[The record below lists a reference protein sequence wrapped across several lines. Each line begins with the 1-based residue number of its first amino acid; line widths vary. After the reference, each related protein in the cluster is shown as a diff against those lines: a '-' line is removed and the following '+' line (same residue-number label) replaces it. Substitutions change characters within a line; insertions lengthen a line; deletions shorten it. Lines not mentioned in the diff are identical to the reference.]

1 MYHTYIFVRILNEK
15 YGCEYKTTFEIS
27 KDTTI
32 RDVHIFSVS
41 ATGLTVVGGRVDN
54 DATCK

>member
-15 YGCEYKTTFEIS
+15 YGCEYKTTFEIF
-27 KDTTI
+27 KDTTM
-32 RDVHIFSVS
+32 RDVGIFSVS
-41 ATGLTVVGGRVDN
+41 ATGLKVVGGREHN